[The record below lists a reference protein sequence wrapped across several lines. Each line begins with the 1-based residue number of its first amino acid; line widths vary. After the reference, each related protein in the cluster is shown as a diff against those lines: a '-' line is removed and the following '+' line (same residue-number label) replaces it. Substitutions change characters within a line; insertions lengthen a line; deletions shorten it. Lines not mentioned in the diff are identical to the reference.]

1 MNDGPAGARRT
12 LRAAL
17 SGIRP
22 MLAALTLIAAGPPI
36 FMLMVDA
43 AGERS
48 RSIAAAASRAATLAS
63 LGAEQQDSMIQEAAT
78 LLRVLARVPD
88 VRADHDGSCNALLR
102 RVEEDHQRIGILSV
116 IGRDGQVTCNSR
128 DEQPSI
134 NLADRPWFIQAM
146 AADTDDLIL
155 GAPATSR
162 STGRPSLMA
171 AMPLFPPGTAA
182 PDGRKSAG
190 AVPDGVLAAVL
201 DLDWFSQLAARIP
214 GADAS
219 LVEIVDLRDGKA
231 LVRSPGPDVP
241 GLSAPAL
248 DSPALD
254 APGSDSPG
262 LGAMEGVG
270 GHTRAPQ
277 PTSTQHGSALAA
289 PGPAAAGNEAA
300 DPAGTDRIIGVAPL
314 PGTGGN
320 LVLSVGLPRGEVL
333 AQANIRLAAS
343 LAIAAAATGAAL
355 LVAAL
360 IANRSL
366 VRPLRRIA
374 RKALR
379 LGHGKFGT
387 RIGRLDGAAHEVQT
401 LASSLDEMGRRLA
414 THSQEL
420 DAAQAVLLLS
430 EEHYRLLSTCSSDMI
445 TRLDNEFR
453 LTYAS
458 PACLDLT
465 GFQPEELMGRPA
477 VELIQPND
485 RTWVE
490 ETLNAPLQAGNAEA
504 RATYCITRKD
514 GAAAWLESIGRP
526 LPGPTRAG
534 YVMVTRDVSARMEM
548 ERRLEETNSLLRGQA
563 MQDPLTALAN
573 RRHIDEA
580 LGTEFRRSQRLQLP
594 LGILMVDIDRFK
606 AFNDTHGHPAG
617 DICICAVADAIR
629 AVLRR
634 PADLAGRYGG
644 EEFAILLPNT
654 DEAGVATTAE
664 RVRRGVQER
673 GLVHAGSEFGIVT
686 ISVGGA
692 AIMPPI
698 GNIGPA
704 AFVEAADA
712 ALYAAKRGGR
722 NCIRLAAVTVVA
734 DEAALV
740 LKPEDSRPPGLTDGP
755 PPAP

>member
-1 MNDGPAGARRT
+1 MSAGPAQARRT
-12 LRAAL
+12 WRTAL

-22 MLAALTLIAAGPPI
+22 ALAALTLMAAGPPI
-36 FMLMVDA
+36 FLLVVDA
-43 AGERS
+43 VGERS
-48 RSIAAAASRAATLAS
+48 RTVDAAASRAATLAS

-102 RVEEDHQRIGILSV
+102 RVEEAHQRIGILSV

-134 NLADRPWFIQAM
+134 NLADRLWFIQAM
-146 AADTDDLIL
+146 AADDDDLVL
-155 GAPATSR
+155 GAPAISR

-201 DLDWFSQLAARIP
+201 DLDWFSRLAARIP

-231 LVRSPGPDVP
+231 LVRSP
-241 GLSAPAL
+241 AL
-248 DSPALD
+248 DTPA
-254 APGSDSPG
+254 SDTPASAAAEKAG
-262 LGAMEGVG
+262 RYTLA
-270 GHTRAPQ
+270 TQ
-277 PTSTQHGSALAA
+277 PMFRQHGSALAA
-289 PGPAAAGNEAA
+289 PGSGAAGNEAA
-300 DPAGTDRIIGVAPL
+300 DPAASRITGTAPL

-320 LVLSVGLPRGEVL
+320 LILSVGLPRAEVL
-333 AQANIRLAAS
+333 AEANRRLAAG
-343 LAIAAAATGAAL
+343 LAIAAAAAGAAL
-355 LVAAL
+355 LAAAL

-366 VRPLRRIA
+366 LHPLRRIA

-379 LGHGKFGT
+379 LRNGNLGV
-387 RIGRLDGAAHEVQT
+387 RIGRLDGAAHELQT
-401 LASSLDEMGRRLA
+401 LASSLDEMGQRLEA
-414 THSQEL
+414 RSQEL
-420 DAAQAVLLLS
+420 HAAQASLLLS

-453 LTYAS
+453 LSYAS

-465 GFQPEELMGRPA
+465 GFHPEELVGRPA
-477 VELIQPND
+477 VEMVQPND
-485 RTWVE
+485 RTSVE
-490 ETLNAPLQAGNAEA
+490 EMLNAPLQAGKAAA
-504 RATYCITRKD
+504 RATYRITRKD
-514 GAAAWLESIGRP
+514 GAAVWLESIGRP
-526 LPGPTRAG
+526 LPGPVGAG
-534 YVMVTRDVSARMEM
+534 YVMVTRDVSVRMEM
-548 ERRLEETNSLLRGQA
+548 EQRLEEANRLLRGQA
-563 MQDPLTALAN
+563 LQDPLTALAN

-634 PADLAGRYGG
+634 PSDLAGRYGG
-644 EEFAILLPNT
+644 EEFAIILPNT
-654 DEAGVATTAE
+654 DEAGVAVTAE
-664 RVRRGVQER
+664 RIRRGVQER
-673 GLVHAGSEFGIVT
+673 ALVHAASEFGIVT

-722 NCIRLAAVTVVA
+722 NCIRLAAVAVVA

-740 LKPEDSRPPGLTDGP
+740 LKPEDPLPPGLTDGP
-755 PPAP
+755 TSAP

>member
-1 MNDGPAGARRT
+1 MSAAPAAARRT
-12 LRAAL
+12 RPAAL

-22 MLAALTLIAAGPPI
+22 KLAVLMLVAAGPPV
-36 FMLMVDA
+36 FLLVVDA
-43 AGERS
+43 VGERS
-48 RSIAAAASRAATLAS
+48 RTVAVAASRAAALAS

-102 RVEEDHQRIGILSV
+102 RVEEDHERIGILSL

-146 AADTDDLIL
+146 AADNDDLVI
-155 GAPATSR
+155 GAPAISR
-162 STGRPSLMA
+162 PAGRPNLMA

-182 PDGRKSAG
+182 PDGRKSTG
-190 AVPDGVLAAVL
+190 AEPEGVLAAVL
-201 DLDWFSQLAARIP
+201 DLDWFSRLAARVP
-214 GADAS
+214 GANAN

-231 LVRSPGPDVP
+231 LVRSP
-241 GLSAPAL
+241 
-248 DSPALD
+248 
-254 APGSDSPG
+254 SPG
-262 LGAMEGVG
+262 LGALEG
-270 GHTRAPQ
+270 T
-277 PTSTQHGSALAA
+277 
-289 PGPAAAGNEAA
+289 
-300 DPAGTDRIIGVAPL
+300 DPAGADRITGVAPL

-333 AQANIRLAAS
+333 AEANARLAAG
-343 LAIAAAATGAAL
+343 LAIAAASAGAAL
-355 LVAAL
+355 LAAAL

-366 VRPLRRIA
+366 LRPLRRIA
-374 RKALR
+374 RKARR
-379 LGHGKFGT
+379 LGSGNFGI
-387 RIGRLDGAAHEVQT
+387 RIGRLNGAAHELQT
-401 LASSLDEMGRRLA
+401 LASSLDEMGRRLEA
-414 THSQEL
+414 RSQEL
-420 DAAQAVLLLS
+420 EAAQASLLLS

-445 TRLDNEFR
+445 TRLDDGLR

-465 GFQPEELMGRPA
+465 GFHPEELVGRPA
-477 VELIQPND
+477 AEMVQPAD
-485 RTWVE
+485 RTWLE
-490 ETLNAPLQAGNAEA
+490 DTLNAPLQAGKPAA
-504 RATYCITRKD
+504 RATYRITRKD
-514 GAAAWLESIGRP
+514 GAAVWLESIGRP
-526 LPGPTRAG
+526 LPGPAGAG
-534 YVMVTRDVSARMEM
+534 YVIVTRDVSARVEM
-548 ERRLEETNSLLRGQA
+548 EQRLEEANRLLRGQA

-594 LGILMVDIDRFK
+594 LGILMLDIDRFK
-606 AFNDTHGHPAG
+606 AFNDTYGHPAG
-617 DICICAVADAIR
+617 DVCIRAVADAIR

-654 DEAGVATTAE
+654 DEAGVAATAE
-664 RVRRGVQER
+664 RVRRGVQEQS
-673 GLVHAGSEFGIVT
+673 LVHAGSEFGIVT

-722 NCIRLAAVTVVA
+722 NCIRLAAVAVVA

-740 LKPEDSRPPGLTDGP
+740 LKPEDTLPPGLTDGP
-755 PPAP
+755 APAP

>member
-1 MNDGPAGARRT
+1 MSAESARARRIW
-12 LRAAL
+12 RAAL

-22 MLAALTLIAAGPPI
+22 TLAALTLMAAGPPI
-36 FMLMVDA
+36 FMLVMDA
-43 AGERS
+43 VGERS
-48 RSIAAAASRAATLAS
+48 RTVAAAASRAATLAS

-102 RVEEDHQRIGILSV
+102 RVEEDHERIGILSV
-116 IGRDGQVTCNSR
+116 IGRDGQVICNSR

-134 NLADRPWFIQAM
+134 NLADRPWFTQAM
-146 AADTDDLIL
+146 AADNDDLIL
-155 GAPATSR
+155 GAPAISH
-162 STGRPSLMA
+162 SAGRPSLMA
-171 AMPLFPPGTAA
+171 AMPLFPPGTTA

-190 AVPDGVLAAVL
+190 AVPEGVLAAVL
-201 DLDWFSQLAARIP
+201 DLDWFSRLAARVP
-214 GADAS
+214 GAEAS

-231 LVRSPGPDVP
+231 LVS
-241 GLSAPAL
+241 L
-248 DSPALD
+248 
-254 APGSDSPG
+254 PGSGALG
-262 LGAMEGVG
+262 LGGVERMG
-270 GHTRAPQ
+270 RYTLAPQ
-277 PTSTQHGSALAA
+277 AVLTQRDPILAA
-289 PGPAAAGNEAA
+289 PGPAAAGNQGA
-300 DPAGTDRIIGVAPL
+300 DPADADRITGIAPL

-320 LVLSVGLPRGEVL
+320 LMLSVGLPRGEVL
-333 AQANIRLAAS
+333 AEANTRLAAG
-343 LAIAAAATGAAL
+343 LAIAAAAAGAAL
-355 LVAAL
+355 LAAAL

-366 VRPLRRIA
+366 LHPLRRIA

-379 LGHGKFGT
+379 LGRGNFRV
-387 RIGRLDGAAHEVQT
+387 RIGRLDGAAHALQT
-401 LASSLDEMGRRLA
+401 LASGLDEMGRQLEAR
-414 THSQEL
+414 SQEL
-420 DAAQAVLLLS
+420 HAAQASLLLS

-445 TRLDNEFR
+445 TRLDDGFR
-453 LTYAS
+453 LTYVS

-465 GFQPEELMGRPA
+465 GFHPEELVGRPA
-477 VELIQPND
+477 LEMVQPND
-485 RTWVE
+485 RTWME
-490 ETLNAPLQAGNAEA
+490 EALNAPLQAGKAAA
-504 RATYCITRKD
+504 RATYRITRKD
-514 GAAAWLESIGRP
+514 GAAVWLESTGRP
-526 LPGPTRAG
+526 LPGPAGAG
-534 YVMVTRDVSARMEM
+534 YVMVTRDVSVRMEM
-548 ERRLEETNSLLRGQA
+548 EQQLEEANRLLRGQA

-606 AFNDTHGHPAG
+606 SFNDTYGHPAG
-617 DICICAVADAIR
+617 DICIRTVADAIR

-654 DEAGVATTAE
+654 DEAGVAVTAE

-704 AFVEAADA
+704 AFIEAADA

-722 NCIRLAAVTVVA
+722 NCIRLASVAVVA
-734 DEAALV
+734 DEAALM
-740 LKPEDSRPPGLTDGP
+740 LKPEDSLPPGLTDGP
-755 PPAP
+755 TPAP